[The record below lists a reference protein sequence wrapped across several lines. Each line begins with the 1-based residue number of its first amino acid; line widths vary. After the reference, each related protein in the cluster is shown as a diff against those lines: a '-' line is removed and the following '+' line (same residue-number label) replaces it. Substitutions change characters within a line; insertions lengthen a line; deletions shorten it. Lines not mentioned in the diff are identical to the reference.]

1 MHDEQLAL
9 EHIDVVGSTRHS
21 IRISNLK
28 SYYIGDKVVD
38 NGA

>member
-9 EHIDVVGSTRHS
+9 EHIDLAPD
-21 IRISNLK
+21 ILLEFLIY